1 VKNILILGDSFTYG
15 QGCKDRLAI
24 DMNFLWPS
32 EYCWASLLAK
42 DYPDYKIVNLARPGA
57 DNTSMS
63 LLAQNNINSDTH
75 LVMFNVTPPDRL
87 PIRNEYGEGL
97 VTWQLSE
104 ENNKNTNPNIAMGV
118 AKQAF
123 LKYMYHEKLLNMIS
137 VNAILAA
144 YSAANIM
151 GVKFIMSCPYMYEL
165 QNESAAFSILRGTHN
180 IPNILLLTNQGSEG
194 CDFEIDHSMIAPDYH
209 ANEIGHKHYY
219 DNFIKP
225 SVKDHL

>member
-1 VKNILILGDSFTYG
+1 MKNILILGDSFTYG
-15 QGCKDRLAI
+15 QGCKDRIYI
-24 DMNFLWPS
+24 DMNLLPPS
-32 EYCWASLLAK
+32 EHCWSSLLAK
-42 DYPDYKIVNLARPGA
+42 DYPDYEVINLARPGA

-63 LLAQNNINSDTH
+63 LLAQNNINSDTQ
-75 LVMFNVTPPDRL
+75 LVMFNVTPPGRL

-97 VTWQLSE
+97 VSWQLSE
-104 ENNKNTNPNIAMGV
+104 AINKNTNPNVGMGV

-123 LKYMYHEKLLNMIS
+123 LKYMYHEKTLNIIS

-165 QNESAAFSILRGTHN
+165 QNESVAFSELRNTHN
-180 IPNILLLTNQGSEG
+180 ITNILALTNEMCEG
-194 CDFEIDHSMIAPDYH
+194 YEMELDHSMIAPDFH

-219 DNFIKP
+219 DTVIKP
-225 SVKDHL
+225 AVKDYL